1 MALYGFRVFQQNRP
15 EVDIPGFQLYFLF
28 AALPAVPTLNG
39 LLRLPVRKSPLQEEE
54 MVNRTGRYSEKDWQ
68 TN

>member
-1 MALYGFRVFQQNRP
+1 MLSGPAIPWHSVYFRN
-15 EVDIPGFQLYFLF
+15 
-28 AALPAVPTLNG
+28 AATLPAVHTLNG
-39 LLRLPVRKSPLQEEE
+39 LLRLPARKSPLQEEE

>member
-1 MALYGFRVFQQNRP
+1 MRVFN
-15 EVDIPGFQLYFLF
+15 V
-28 AALPAVPTLNG
+28 ALPAVPTLNG
-39 LLRLPVRKSPLQEEE
+39 LLRLPARKSPLQEEE